1 MPEAKV
7 ASLGVDRCVYSERQ
21 RHAGRGGGPYTDEA
35 HGGIVIVELAW
46 NVRFDAE

>member
-7 ASLGVDRCVYSERQ
+7 ASLGVDWCVYSERQ